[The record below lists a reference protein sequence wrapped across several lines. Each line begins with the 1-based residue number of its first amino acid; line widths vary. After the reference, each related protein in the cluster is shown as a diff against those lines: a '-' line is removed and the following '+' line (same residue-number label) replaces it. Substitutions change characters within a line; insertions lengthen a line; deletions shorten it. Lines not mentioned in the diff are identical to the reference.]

1 MKQSELP
8 FVGHG
13 QCNNLKF
20 NKLAITLNIPNTYLN
35 AVYSVFSYFFKFPND
50 IACFLHDHFH
60 ITKYQIHQYYIWFY
74 LL

>member
-35 AVYSVFSYFFKFPND
+35 VYTQYSVIF
-50 IACFLHDHFH
+50 
-60 ITKYQIHQYYIWFY
+60 
-74 LL
+74 